1 MSRRFLIIFCGLLLT
16 SNAFS
21 TDILLPALF
30 SMEGAFAAPLE
41 QVQIAMPLFIFAS
54 AFGQIVYGPASDR
67 FGRKPVLL
75 TGLAIY
81 TFAALIALMAQSLG
95 VLLFARALQGFGSA
109 AGIVL
114 GRAILRD
121 THSGAELAQSMAM
134 AMAVIT
140 LGPVLSPLAGTGLVA
155 LGGWQSVFGAMAL
168 FGMTLAAVT
177 VWKLEETNNALRP
190 DALDRRELVIAF
202 RRVLSHPQ
210 SRFFLFVAAALGF
223 TIISFI
229 AHAPRFFRSTFG
241 IEGIWFAAMFA
252 LLGMGIVV
260 GQICNTRSIR
270 RYGVLNTTRAAA
282 GILVAVTGLMA
293 VLTAMS
299 WISPIGFGLLML
311 VFNGAFLSMMANAAS
326 LTIDPHAEIA
336 GLASSVYGFVTQL
349 IPGALA
355 LATLPL
361 IRGELAIW
369 ASVAAVVAIVV
380 LAGLLCYRPASDAAL
395 AVAKA
400 SVN

>member
-299 WISPIGFGLLML
+299 WISPIEFGLLML